1 MTLKVKV
8 KVIIR
13 CHPPHLIGTFVLVI
27 FEWVTLTLRDMQ
39 MHNLKYSVL
48 KITFKGHLKKNLKY
62 QSECKILRSCRIRS
76 QKYGSYLKIRI
87 DLQMTLKVKV
97 MV

>member
-27 FEWVTLTLRDMQ
+27 FEWVTLILRDIQ

-48 KITFKGHLKKNLKY
+48 KITSKGHLKNNLKY
-62 QSECKILRSCRIRS
+62 QSECKISRSTRIRG
-76 QKYGSYLKIRI
+76 QK
-87 DLQMTLKVKV
+87 
-97 MV
+97 